1 MPVSSLQSTDGGD
14 NDMKFENSYDDDS
27 TTNSHIIFGNSS
39 IIDYRIASCF
49 GYTCGMSIDNPGER
63 YLGEDPQ
70 QCVCAYDI
78 ESAYS
83 PYVLCSDHG
92 YLICASVVC
101 SCGWDVK
108 ISSMRAQ

>member
-1 MPVSSLQSTDGGD
+1 MNIYIYYRRAGSKDISSVPVSSLQSDDGGD

-63 YLGEDPQ
+63 YLGETHSN
-70 QCVCAYDI
+70 V
-78 ESAYS
+78 
-83 PYVLCSDHG
+83 YVHTT
-92 YLICASVVC
+92 
-101 SCGWDVK
+101 
-108 ISSMRAQ
+108 